1 MIYSA
6 FEDNHR
12 AKHSFHMSE
21 YFAKQKKK
29 IEDNR
34 APNRRGNLVHLNLD
48 TFEIEEQERF
58 MIEASIC
65 WMVIAL
71 ESFLNHAIAEIF
83 FDQEKAASA
92 IDSPRK
98 KIFNHISNNGEPEF
112 LRSLSILIHPLI
124 LPEPLHTISKLV
136 QMRNEIVHDKPLFLE
151 LVLMGMSPLIISQKD
166 KYGVKSFLT
175 RNDVSDFFQSDRVI
189 TYISEKSS
197 LDNPGLK
204 FSDLLQKGAII
215 PMKQYRRIMAGR
227 KSMYAKQ
234 CREGGFIGSDYGFP
248 EDLSDFLPDSWREF
262 NEKAYPRISR
272 QKTRENQDS
281 CRPCLWYASW
291 TLQGNARREY
301 CPHS

>member
-6 FEDNHR
+6 FEDNYNR

-112 LRSLSILIHPLI
+112 LRKLSILIHPLI
-124 LPEPLHTISKLV
+124 LPEPLHTEISKLV

-151 LVLMGMSPLIISQKD
+151 TSSDGDVTINNISKRQIV
-166 KYGVKSFLT
+166 GVKSFLT
-175 RNDVSDFFQSDRVI
+175 RNDVSDFFHTGDRVI

-204 FSDLLQKGAII
+204 FSDLLQKE
-215 PMKQYRRIMAGR
+215 QLF
-227 KSMYAKQ
+227 Q
-234 CREGGFIGSDYGFP
+234 
-248 EDLSDFLPDSWREF
+248 
-262 NEKAYPRISR
+262 
-272 QKTRENQDS
+272 
-281 CRPCLWYASW
+281 
-291 TLQGNARREY
+291 
-301 CPHS
+301 